1 MTECTELSTRQVA
14 ALSQISYDK
23 IYIFF
28 KLELVFIF
36 SYSLSELRVLV
47 LIWAFMIKENHYD
60 TIIGVLRSL
69 R

>member
-14 ALSQISYDK
+14 ALSQTMIK
-23 IYIFF
+23 YIFF

-47 LIWAFMIKENHYD
+47 LIWAFMIKEND
-60 TIIGVLRSL
+60 TIIGVLRPL

>member
-23 IYIFF
+23 IYIFQ
-28 KLELVFIF
+28 LELVFIF

-47 LIWAFMIKENHYD
+47 LIWAFMIKKND

>member
-1 MTECTELSTRQVA
+1 M
-14 ALSQISYDK
+14 IK
-23 IYIFF
+23 YIFF

-47 LIWAFMIKENHYD
+47 LIWAFMIKEND
-60 TIIGVLRSL
+60 TIIGVLRPL